1 MRGFPGK
8 YLPSESKGGGGGIA
22 VSWEQ
27 NSLHSEI
34 KKKKTITMNRNFT
47 DAAFISGCQNLVFSV
62 HI

>member
-8 YLPSESKGGGGGIA
+8 YLQPSESKGGGGGIA

-34 KKKKTITMNRNFT
+34 KKKNNH
-47 DAAFISGCQNLVFSV
+47 NE
-62 HI
+62 